1 MEWQEVA
8 EKLFYFLSSAVVFWV
23 GKSIAKMS
31 DSVEQ
36 LNIKMA
42 ALLEKVNSHEHR
54 ISRLEDKG
62 E

>member
-23 GKSIAKMS
+23 GKSISNMS
-31 DSVEQ
+31 ASVEQ
-36 LNIKMA
+36 LNLKIA
-42 ALLEKVNSHEHR
+42 VLLEKVNSHEHR
-54 ISRLEDKG
+54 IAKLEDK

>member
-23 GKSIAKMS
+23 GKSISNMS
-31 DSVEQ
+31 NSVEQ
-36 LNIKMA
+36 LNLKIA
-42 ALLEKVNSHEHR
+42 VLLEKVNSHEHR
-54 ISRLEDKG
+54 IAKLEDK